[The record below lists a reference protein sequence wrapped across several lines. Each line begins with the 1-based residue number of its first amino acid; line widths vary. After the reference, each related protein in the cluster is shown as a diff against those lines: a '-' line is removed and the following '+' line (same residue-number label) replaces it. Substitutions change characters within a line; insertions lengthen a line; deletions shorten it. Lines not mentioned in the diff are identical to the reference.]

1 MGRQK
6 DARPLPGLPPR
17 PLPPVTA
24 ADVARTPGYRSGAN
38 TGGHATPTLSHTPR
52 GAQTPTHPYQHRRD
66 GGESGGGAMAD
77 YYLSPAS
84 FAAAADAA
92 AASFA
97 SSFASSSPP
106 SYAPVTTPMQQQGGG
121 SGAAAA
127 ARALSPRSQQA
138 SPRSVTAPSPR
149 EGGEGGVECA
159 PLPLSVTAAE
169 AWLQLLLG
177 RGATAA
183 PTTAPAV
190 SGASPVSPP
199 SSPRPGR
206 LSPLRTLQQVLEEA
220 ELCPRGMLEV

>member
-1 MGRQK
+1 M
-6 DARPLPGLPPR
+6 APATSWER

-106 SYAPVTTPMQQQGGG
+106 SYASVTTPMQQQGGG

-127 ARALSPRSQQA
+127 RGRFCSLVQNRAAIAAR
-138 SPRSVTAPSPR
+138 
-149 EGGEGGVECA
+149 GVIHYK
-159 PLPLSVTAAE
+159 LIVMI
-169 AWLQLLLG
+169 WG
-177 RGATAA
+177 
-183 PTTAPAV
+183 
-190 SGASPVSPP
+190 
-199 SSPRPGR
+199 
-206 LSPLRTLQQVLEEA
+206 
-220 ELCPRGMLEV
+220 